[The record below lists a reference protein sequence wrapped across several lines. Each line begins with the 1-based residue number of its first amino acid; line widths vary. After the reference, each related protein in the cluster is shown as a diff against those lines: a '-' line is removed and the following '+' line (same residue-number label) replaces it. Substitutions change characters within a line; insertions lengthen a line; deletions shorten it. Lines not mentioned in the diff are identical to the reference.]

1 MDKRQEA
8 KGRAAFAR
16 IWAIVGCFKN
26 SHSATVCNST
36 SSLPTAW
43 VAWVKGPE
51 KYPPA
56 FYMRFAHR
64 ASSCAFPS
72 AGRPHRHTGFHHN
85 LLWRRSEKR
94 AHPDSRLFQIPD
106 WRAENGDSVVHPPS
120 RFYPFGTSQP
130 SHASGRTR
138 VKSSQS
144 VALLSSSVK
153 TYARTSVKPVSPIKC
168 PYTACPSRI
177 AAKRNAV
184 SGPVDQLALP
194 GKQKSFFKSA
204 VSPFV

>member
-1 MDKRQEA
+1 
-8 KGRAAFAR
+8 
-16 IWAIVGCFKN
+16 
-26 SHSATVCNST
+26 
-36 SSLPTAW
+36 
-43 VAWVKGPE
+43 
-51 KYPPA
+51 
-56 FYMRFAHR
+56 MRLAHR

-72 AGRPHRHTGFHHN
+72 AGRPRRHTAFIITHCGAVQ
-85 LLWRRSEKR
+85 KR
-94 AHPDSRLFQIPD
+94 ERIQIPD
-106 WRAENGDSVVHPPS
+106 WRAENGDSVVHQPS

-177 AAKRNAV
+177 AAKETPYPGRVIPSRQAKELLQIACIPP
-184 SGPVDQLALP
+184 SFSLP
-194 GKQKSFFKSA
+194 LREVRAAFKLPPSCQPRKQTL
-204 VSPFV
+204 P